1 MDAKT
6 DKPASELKELSE
18 EQSVSEGK
26 DRFSSLPSTLLQY
39 ILSFIPTKEVVATS
53 ILSTR
58 WKYLW
63 TSHPNLI
70 FDEGIA
76 DEDPVEKKKFV
87 DFVDWV
93 LTLHDESN
101 IKTLSITCKDP
112 DQSRIDAWISAA
124 VQHKVQELNLDVNV
138 KECLSFVLLPELV
151 CRSDSLSILEL
162 QSNLGIVIATPFS
175 LPNLKILH
183 LHSVLYSSTLPK
195 KAKEPLLL
203 NCPVLSELILE
214 NCEMPDFESIIISL
228 PSLESF
234 ILLDTYRDSE
244 MKIFAENLVHFVYK
258 GGLSNE
264 LSLCST
270 PSLVDAYIEVNT
282 EYTPED
288 FSLYASKLF
297 RQLSKVK
304 FLAVTNVTIS
314 TLSRFENFHATLPIF
329 QNLIHFELSTEVAL
343 GDTRLLMALLKN
355 SPNVEHLLFEKDIF
369 PKFHID
375 GDRVMPQSVPTSFPL
390 RLKSVTFDEFGA
402 SKIELFLVK
411 NLLENAMALERMT
424 IFSSEKFAEAREKQV
439 MLWNYL
445 SKARKGSKCCLIDF
459 F

>member
-6 DKPASELKELSE
+6 DKPASELKEVSE

-26 DRFSSLPSTLLQY
+26 DRFSTLPSTLLQY

-87 DFVDWV
+87 DFVDRV
-93 LTLHDESN
+93 LTLHAESN

-195 KAKEPLLL
+195 KAKQPLLL
-203 NCPVLSELILE
+203 NCPVLSELILD

-270 PSLVDAYIEVNT
+270 PSLVDAYVEVNT

-288 FSLYASKLF
+288 FGLYASKLF
-297 RQLSKVK
+297 RQLSK
-304 FLAVTNVTIS
+304 
-314 TLSRFENFHATLPIF
+314 TLSRLENFHATLPIF

-343 GDTRLLMALLKN
+343 GDTRLLMTLMKN
-355 SPNVEHLLFEKDIF
+355 SPSVEHLLFEKDIF
-369 PKFHID
+369 PKFHIY
-375 GDRVMPQSVPTSFPL
+375 GDRDMPQSVPTSFPL
-390 RLKSVTFDEFGA
+390 CLKSVTFDEFGA

-411 NLLENAMALERMT
+411 SLLENAMALERMT
-424 IFSSEKFAEAREKQV
+424 IYSSEKFAEAREKQV

-445 SKARKGSKCCLIDF
+445 STARKGSKCCLIDF